1 MIFYVDNRKRLAD
14 LVIISEKIVS
24 EAIDMKRIKRKEPEE
39 EKGTMG
45 IGTLIIFISIVLV
58 ASVAASVF
66 INTVKML
73 QQQAQKTAEQA
84 MQQVSTSFQVRSC
97 YGYTNDNR
105 TNIDEIYLNL
115 GLGAGSPTQNLNYTL
130 IHIDDGTMDTGL
142 NYSSG
147 STTSTRYNATELLD
161 PEGYFTKENP
171 LISAGTTVKL
181 KIDAD
186 AIGLDLSTQTECRIE
201 ITPKHGTSSIEIF
214 NTPPVF
220 DRSIIH
226 FS

>member
-1 MIFYVDNRKRLAD
+1 
-14 LVIISEKIVS
+14 
-24 EAIDMKRIKRKEPEE
+24 MKRIKRKEPEE
-39 EKGTMG
+39 EIGTMG

-97 YGYTNDNR
+97 YGYTNDER
-105 TNIDEIYLNL
+105 TNIDTIYLNL

-130 IHIDDGTMDTGL
+130 IHIDDGEMDTGL
-142 NYSSG
+142 NYTTGKASG
-147 STTSTRYNATELLD
+147 DSYNATELLD
-161 PEGYFTKENP
+161 PEGYFDTTNP

-181 KIDAD
+181 QINAS
-186 AIGLDLSTQTECRIE
+186 AIGLNLTTQTECRIE

-220 DRSIIH
+220 DRKIIH